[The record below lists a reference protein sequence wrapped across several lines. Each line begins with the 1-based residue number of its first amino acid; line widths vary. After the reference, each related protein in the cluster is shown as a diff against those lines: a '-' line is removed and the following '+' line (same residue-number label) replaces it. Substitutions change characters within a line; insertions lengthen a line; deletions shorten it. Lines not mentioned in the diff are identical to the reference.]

1 MTSILHSRETNRC
14 SNRKGN
20 ILMTD
25 KNVLQEKS
33 VDDLLDNPFDMDASL
48 LPKEMEN
55 SLADTAAPAKLI
67 DRLTPEEQDKARQ
80 LASQIPVGNYEAVIS
95 YGANAQNELSNFS
108 HKMLDHVQGKDIGP
122 VGEVLNELMAKLSEI
137 DTDDLS
143 DKKKSGL
150 SRLFNK
156 ATRPIKEIMTKYE
169 KLGTQVDKISVQLE
183 HSKRGLMEDVRML
196 DNLYEQ
202 NKTYFQALNVYIAAA
217 ELKIDEINSTIIP
230 ELHKKAQQSD
240 DQMMV
245 QEVNDMAQFVDRLE
259 KRLYD
264 LQLSRQ
270 ITIQSAPQI
279 RMIQQTNQTLA
290 EKIQAS
296 IMTAIPLWKNQI
308 AIALTLNRQQKAV
321 ESQKLVTKTTND
333 LLLRNSEM
341 LKVNSIETAKENE
354 KGIIEIDTLKT
365 TQENLIQT
373 IEETLL
379 IQADGRAKRKAAETE
394 IARMEQDLKTR
405 LLAVYEES
413 QNRPS

>member
-1 MTSILHSRETNRC
+1 
-14 SNRKGN
+14 
-20 ILMTD
+20 MTD
-25 KNVLQEKS
+25 KNFEAETT
-33 VDDLLDNPFDMDASL
+33 VDDLLGNPFDMDASL
-48 LPKEMEN
+48 LPQEME
-55 SLADTAAPAKLI
+55 STLAESSAPTKLV
-67 DRLTPEEQDKARQ
+67 DRLSKEEQDKAKQ
-80 LASQIPVGNYEAVIS
+80 LASQIPVGNYEAIIT
-95 YGANAQNELSNFS
+95 YGANAQNELSRFS
-108 HKMLDHVQGKDIGP
+108 HKMLDHVQSKDIGP
-122 VGEVLNELMAKLSEI
+122 VGDVLNELMNKLSEI
-137 DTDDLS
+137 DPDDLS
-143 DKKKSGL
+143 EKKKSGL
-150 SRLFNK
+150 SRLFSK
-156 ATRPIKEIMTKYE
+156 ATRSVQEVMTRYQ
-169 KLGTQVDKISVQLE
+169 KLGTQIDKIGVQLE

-217 ELKIDEINSTIIP
+217 ELKVDEINNTIIP
-230 ELHKKAQQSD
+230 ELHRKAELAN

-341 LKVNSIETAKENE
+341 LKTNTIETAKENE
-354 KGIIEIDTLKT
+354 KGLIEIDTLKK

-373 IEETLL
+373 IEETLV

-394 IARMEQDLKTR
+394 IARMEEDLKNR
-405 LLAVYEES
+405 LLSVYEES
-413 QNRPS
+413 KNRPS